1 MVLLLSVKWVWFCF
15 DAFEFSVLYSFLQQK
30 CYYFSSFICLF
41 WMKIQNEWFFNNGI
55 YNYRMN
61 ALPCDFSTLV
71 SLNVDFSS
79 KFLLFFQEASWLTIM
94 FHNFLQANLC
104 EGSGAI
110 CEMAGRSRR
119 GGVSLRLMIFEFYT
133 SSVFCISYLFLWV
146 INSISS
152 QILKTIC
159 VPVRWHNQINMVVIY
174 YFNNHYHFA
183 LFFSSK
189 CICGQHTSFSM
200 HACALLFIFVP
211 SFSLA
216 TCAI

>member
-1 MVLLLSVKWVWFCF
+1 
-15 DAFEFSVLYSFLQQK
+15 
-30 CYYFSSFICLF
+30 
-41 WMKIQNEWFFNNGI
+41 
-55 YNYRMN
+55 
-61 ALPCDFSTLV
+61 
-71 SLNVDFSS
+71 
-79 KFLLFFQEASWLTIM
+79 M

-159 VPVRWHNQINMVVIY
+159 VPVRWHNQTNMVVIY
-174 YFNNHYHFA
+174 YFNNHHHFV
-183 LFFSSK
+183 LFFLLNAYADSIPHSVCMHVFCFLYLFQVLVWQLVRFKPGRLNWFLLSVADCHLKLIVCLFMLAYSK
-189 CICGQHTSFSM
+189 CFINFHTRFVICMKLQLNVTMSKAQKSHWIWCQKSWLSPFEG
-200 HACALLFIFVP
+200 
-211 SFSLA
+211 
-216 TCAI
+216 

>member
-1 MVLLLSVKWVWFCF
+1 MCLKFKYCNKNTRFSNQWYCCCQWSGFGFVWMLLNFLSSIPFCNKNVTILF
-15 DAFEFSVLYSFLQQK
+15 LYLSFLNENSK
-30 CYYFSSFICLF
+30 
-41 WMKIQNEWFFNNGI
+41 WMILNNGI

-119 GGVSLRLMIFEFYT
+119 GGV
-133 SSVFCISYLFLWV
+133 
-146 INSISS
+146 
-152 QILKTIC
+152 K
-159 VPVRWHNQINMVVIY
+159 
-174 YFNNHYHFA
+174 
-183 LFFSSK
+183 
-189 CICGQHTSFSM
+189 
-200 HACALLFIFVP
+200 AC
-211 SFSLA
+211 S
-216 TCAI
+216 